1 MLAAKKPKHK
11 KEQYCNKFS
20 KDFKN
25 GPHQKKKK
33 EREYHCSASLQPLQP
48 YSPISSMCFSI
59 FLVNKELSMFL
70 HCLLQDPQSP
80 RKSGKQ
86 TTSEYLTYKTSDID
100 KGHEEKIYWE
110 RELLKGNN

>member
-33 EREYHCSASLQPLQP
+33 RRENIIVVPVYNPFNLTAP
-48 YSPISSMCFSI
+48 
-59 FLVNKELSMFL
+59 FLVCALVFS
-70 HCLLQDPQSP
+70 
-80 RKSGKQ
+80 
-86 TTSEYLTYKTSDID
+86 
-100 KGHEEKIYWE
+100 W
-110 RELLKGNN
+110 

>member
-1 MLAAKKPKHK
+1 
-11 KEQYCNKFS
+11 
-20 KDFKN
+20 
-25 GPHQKKKK
+25 
-33 EREYHCSASLQPLQP
+33 
-48 YSPISSMCFSI
+48 
-59 FLVNKELSMFL
+59 MFL